1 MTAMHVNING
11 QPRELPSGATAADVI
26 ELLGLHGK
34 RLAMEINEQ
43 ILPRSEYPDHELS
56 DGDNVE
62 IVHAIG
68 GG

>member
-1 MTAMHVNING
+1 MQIIING
-11 QPRELPSGATAADVI
+11 QSQDLPKGATAADVI
-26 ELLGLHGK
+26 ELLGLRGK

-43 ILPRSEYPDHELS
+43 ILPRSQYPDHTLRE
-56 DGDNVE
+56 GDNVE

>member
-1 MTAMHVNING
+1 MQIVING
-11 QPRELPSGATAADVI
+11 QSRELPNGSTAADVI
-26 ELLGLHGK
+26 ELLGLRGK
-34 RLAMEINEQ
+34 RLAMEINEE
-43 ILPRSEYPDHELS
+43 ILPRSHFPDHTLR

>member
-1 MTAMHVNING
+1 MQIVING
-11 QPRELPSGATAADVI
+11 QSRELPNGATAADVI

-34 RLAMEINEQ
+34 RLAMEINEE
-43 ILPRSEYPDHELS
+43 ILPRSRYPDHTLRE
-56 DGDNVE
+56 GDNVE

>member
-1 MTAMHVNING
+1 MQVIING
-11 QPRELPSGATAADVI
+11 RSQDLPNGATAADVL
-26 ELLGLHGK
+26 ELLGLRGK
-34 RLAMEINEQ
+34 RLAMEINEE
-43 ILPRSEYPDHELS
+43 ILPRSQYPSHTLC

>member
-1 MTAMHVNING
+1 MQIVING
-11 QPRELPSGATAADVI
+11 QSRELPKGSTAADVV
-26 ELLGLHGK
+26 ELLGLRGK
-34 RLAMEINEQ
+34 RLAMEINEE
-43 ILPRSEYPDHELS
+43 ILPRSQYPDHTLR